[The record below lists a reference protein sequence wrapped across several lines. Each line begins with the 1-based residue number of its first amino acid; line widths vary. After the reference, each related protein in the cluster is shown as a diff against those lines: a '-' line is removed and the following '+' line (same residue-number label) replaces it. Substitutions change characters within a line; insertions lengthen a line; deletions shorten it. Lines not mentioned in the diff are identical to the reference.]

1 MLRNLAHKRRNSTLC
16 NYISMLYCILI
27 AGWMTTQQCLPQSVS
42 QSEQT
47 TFSRWPALFLL
58 AAPSSRVNS
67 ASWRLT
73 LRQILPANR
82 RLVSVSSTQL
92 PREKELRAQA
102 RTLFCGGCTKTRR
115 LQDVFSRPGRRH
127 RASSYARALLLLA
140 AFVSAC
146 MNSAIGVRL
155 PH

>member
-1 MLRNLAHKRRNSTLC
+1 
-16 NYISMLYCILI
+16 MLYCILI
-27 AGWMTTQQCLPQSVS
+27 AGWMTTLQCLPQSVS

-47 TFSRWPALFLL
+47 TFSRRPALFLL

-92 PREKELRAQA
+92 PRDERRNYRLDFKHAG
-102 RTLFCGGCTKTRR
+102 CGGCTKTRR
-115 LQDVFSRPGRRH
+115 LQEGFFTAFITHHRPPCCC
-127 RASSYARALLLLA
+127 
-140 AFVSAC
+140 VSA
-146 MNSAIGVRL
+146 SGVHEFSHCIARCRTPL
-155 PH
+155 PPPPLVFASHI